1 MKGIK
6 RPGRDIDDLVQHA
19 TSSSVLSAEG
29 AAVRILSA
37 CLFVSLMVSPASAA
51 SLSPSAT
58 PEIISGVQSCLA
70 AVQSDGVDVEKLKQ
84 DGWSAVSASDG
95 GKPVAVPVPM
105 FSKGSLLLIHQ
116 ATASTPICAIMTNVP
131 DVPAI
136 SGIADELDSALN
148 TDRKIENGKAIPAYW
163 FPKGHVV
170 QLATTGSEKAPGVRI
185 VVGYR
190 K

>member
-58 PEIISGVQSCLA
+58 PECLT
-70 AVQSDGVDVEKLKQ
+70 QKFLKR
-84 DGWSAVSASDG
+84 S
-95 GKPVAVPVPM
+95 
-105 FSKGSLLLIHQ
+105 
-116 ATASTPICAIMTNVP
+116 
-131 DVPAI
+131 
-136 SGIADELDSALN
+136 N
-148 TDRKIENGKAIPAYW
+148 TLQFCG
-163 FPKGHVV
+163 
-170 QLATTGSEKAPGVRI
+170 
-185 VVGYR
+185 
-190 K
+190 